1 MTSGKKGGV
10 RAKNTSTASNSE
22 DGKGG
27 REDRASTGIGG
38 LDRLITGGFL
48 RNSLV
53 LVTGQPGTG
62 KTILTSQFVH
72 HGATHGE
79 KSIYASYAENK
90 RQFMSNMK
98 QLGMDF
104 AKLEGEQGTFL
115 FMDFAS
121 TGSKEGASDSLKVI
135 LEQVSRFKAKRLV
148 IDSYNAAMQGF
159 EGSNEARTTLD
170 VVHKVLNEAKC
181 TTLIVSEAPAGMGTN
196 KLSLEEFVADG
207 VIFMDNIFLEVG
219 QIPRRTLSI
228 RKMRGMPI
236 ALNPSTYDI
245 TDSGVIVYPS
255 VPGAMPVAISD
266 KRVRTDISGFDDIIG
281 GGLPQGSFTA
291 ITGASGTGKTNLS
304 LELAYRCAS
313 KQRQKVLFVSYEEP
327 KEQLMLQLRNLG
339 FKNPGNLEKEGLLNV
354 ESIPPE
360 QLTPDAHLLLLER
373 LLDKTKAK
381 IAVFDGVIALESIC
395 SSDREFYFVMK
406 RLASITK
413 ANNVTSVCCM
423 TAHSPAGGPVGGP
436 WGMATGLS
444 TIVDGII
451 MLQRVELEG
460 EMARFMIIVKMRAT
474 SHSNLIRRFEI
485 GRGGVRI
492 KKQVEPFTGIL
503 SGIATRM
510 TGAFEAKERG
520 ISEAEENS
528 RAKRNTDFRAR
539 LNKAAKREGAK
550 INRVRKKDFG

>member
-339 FKNPGNLEKEGLLNV
+339 FKKPGNLEKEGLLNI

-395 SSDREFYFVMK
+395 SSDREFYFFMK
-406 RLASITK
+406 RLASTAK
-413 ANNVTSVCCM
+413 AKGVTSVCCL
-423 TAHSPAGGPVGGP
+423 TAHSSVEGSPGIGI
-436 WGMATGLS
+436 GLS

-451 MLQRVELEG
+451 MLQLVELEG

-520 ISEAEENS
+520 ISAAEENS

-550 INRVRKKDFG
+550 KSRVRKKDFG

>member
-1 MTSGKKGGV
+1 MTSGKKEGV
-10 RAKNTSTASNSE
+10 RAKNTSTASKLE

-48 RNSLV
+48 RNNLV

-62 KTILTSQFVH
+62 KTILTSQFIH

-79 KSIYASYAENK
+79 KSIYVSYSENK

-121 TGSKEGASDSLKVI
+121 TGSKEGASDSLKLI
-135 LEQVSRFKAKRLV
+135 LEQVSTFKAKRLV

-181 TTLIVSEAPAGMGTN
+181 TTLVVTEAPAGMRTD

-207 VIFMDNIFLEVG
+207 VILMDNIFLEVG
-219 QIPRRTLSI
+219 EIPRRTLSI

-236 ALNPSTYDI
+236 ALRPSTYDI
-245 TDSGVIVYPS
+245 TDSGVVVYPN
-255 VPGAMPVAISD
+255 VPAGIPAGMSD
-266 KRVRTDISGFDDIIG
+266 KRLRTDISGFDDIIG
-281 GGLPQGSFTA
+281 GGLPQGSITA
-291 ITGASGTGKTNLS
+291 MTGASGTGKTSLS

-339 FKNPGNLEKEGLLNV
+339 FKKPENLEKEGLLNI

-360 QLTPDAHLLLLER
+360 QLTPDAHLLVLER

-381 IAVFDGVIALESIC
+381 IAVFDGVISLESIC
-395 SSDREFYFVMK
+395 SSDREFYFFMK
-406 RLASITK
+406 RLASTAK
-413 ANNVTSVCCM
+413 AKGVTSVCCM
-423 TAHSPAGGPVGGP
+423 THSHVVGP
-436 WGMATGLS
+436 WGMGVGLS
-444 TIVDGII
+444 TIVDGMIL
-451 MLQRVELEG
+451 LQRVELEG

-474 SHSNLIRRFEI
+474 AHSNLIRRFEI

-520 ISEAEENS
+520 ISAAEDNS

-539 LNKAAKREGAK
+539 LNKAAKREGAEK
-550 INRVRKKDFG
+550 NRARKKGLG